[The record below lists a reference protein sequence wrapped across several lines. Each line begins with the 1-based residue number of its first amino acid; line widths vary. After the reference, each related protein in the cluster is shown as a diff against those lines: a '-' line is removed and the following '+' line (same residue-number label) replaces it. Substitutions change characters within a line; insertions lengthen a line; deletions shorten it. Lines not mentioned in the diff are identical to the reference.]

1 MSKRALRKKREFYN
15 IGLDDDIKAI
25 LSLMRNIRET
35 PDSIANDI
43 SALNSFIN
51 SIAEKNKLSFTKI
64 IELIEEK
71 HSQPMQV
78 PLAIFSNPNCCTR
91 AFKPSIE
98 NQLTTLGGE

>member
-78 PLAIFSNPNCCTR
+78 PLAIFSNR
-91 AFKPSIE
+91 VPSA
-98 NQLTTLGGE
+98 LRDGWPL